1 MSRSPA
7 CAAVVLFLLTCAAV
21 AQMPVRTARIGMLCP
36 IRCVGPGYT
45 AFDDELRK
53 LGWIE
58 GQNLTINRKE
68 AEGRSDR
75 YSALV
80 AEAVQAKPD
89 VITAPGAALA
99 LAAKQATSQVPIV
112 FSFIGDPVGLGLVQS
127 LAQPG
132 GNITGVTSL
141 VPGALLAKNFE
152 IARELLPNA
161 RRLAILWTPTNE
173 AVRLLM
179 TRELPLA
186 SHYNLQ
192 VDPIEVR
199 AREELPGAVEKA
211 KALGVDVV
219 FVTGD
224 AIFQTPPNRV
234 PELMAQARLPAIYA
248 FRESVRAGGLIAYSS
263 DFEWIARRH
272 AHLVNRVLRGT
283 PPADVP
289 VEQPAKYDLVI
300 NLKTAQALGLT
311 VPPSLLSSADE
322 VIE

>member
-7 CAAVVLFLLTCAAV
+7 FAMAICLMLTGVAA
-21 AQMPVRTARIGMLCP
+21 AQTPTKIARIGMLCP

-45 AFDDELRK
+45 AFNDELQK

-58 GQNLTINRKE
+58 GQNLTIDRKE

-75 YSALV
+75 YSTLV

-99 LAAKQATSQVPIV
+99 LMAKQATSQVPIV

-127 LAQPG
+127 LARPG

-152 IARELLPNA
+152 IVRELLPNA

-186 SHYNLQ
+186 SRYNLQ

-199 AREELPGAVEKA
+199 TREEVSGAIEKA
-211 KALGVDVV
+211 KALGVDAV

-224 AIFQTPPNRV
+224 AIFQTPPNHV

-272 AHLVNRVLRGT
+272 AHLVNSVLRGAF
-283 PPADVP
+283 PADVP
-289 VEQPAKYDLVI
+289 VEQPSKYDLVI
-300 NLKTAQALGLT
+300 NLKTAETLGLT
-311 VPPSLLSSADE
+311 VPPSLLASANE